1 MRDAR
6 SSNTPARLWAVLE
19 DLRNIGLL
27 ECPDPA
33 EADPDRRETRHS
45 DAIAQ
50 PEQLMPPLLALCEL
64 ALRGGSLHDDLD
76 EQTRVHPQYNRDQLY
91 GPLKEV
97 NEAWAEE
104 KKILQGN
111 KPTDAAELKVWKPMV
126 RPHNCIVLSLGMID

>member
-1 MRDAR
+1 M
-6 SSNTPARLWAVLE
+6 
-19 DLRNIGLL
+19 
-27 ECPDPA
+27 
-33 EADPDRRETRHS
+33 
-45 DAIAQ
+45 
-50 PEQLMPPLLALCEL
+50 
-64 ALRGGSLHDDLD
+64 
-76 EQTRVHPQYNRDQLY
+76 HPQYNRDQLY